1 MVEPALIV
9 EPVLTMRSASKRFPP
24 NIVALEDASISVVP
38 GEVHCL
44 LGANGAGKSTFLKI
58 ICGALRPTT
67 GELFIEGKPVKLH
80 SPHEGAR
87 AGISM
92 IYQELDL
99 VPQLT
104 VEQNLFLGHAP
115 SRGGFVNRR
124 ERRARA
130 EEALAHVGASFG
142 PGARVETLSIAN
154 QQLAAIARSLTMN
167 AKVIVMDEP
176 SAALNERELERVF
189 DVIRDLTR
197 KNVAILYVSHR
208 LNEVR
213 EIGDRVTVLRGGRT
227 IATFA
232 VAGTSEA
239 TLVEAVIG
247 QDRSLVERH
256 PRGPLGDKVALNV
269 RHLMAHSGLEITDFQ
284 VRWGEITGL
293 SGLNGSGRTTFLK
306 ALFGDTHYDGDVRLE
321 GKAFSPK
328 SPGHAIKSGL
338 GLVPEN
344 RKTEGLIL
352 DAAIYRNATLSYLRR
367 SLVVNHHALK
377 ARAEKTLRSLS
388 TKYGDSERAVR
399 QLSGGNQQK
408 VVLAKWIVDG
418 SRVLLLDEPS
428 RGLDV
433 GAKAD
438 LYGLVRG
445 LADAGAAV
453 IVASSELEELYA
465 SCDSIWVFHEGRN
478 VKRYDPAVTERDEIL
493 RMSILGDDRA
503 LPGCGTA
510 AEVASHGGADAAQHQ
525 PSLSEDP
532 SWRP

>member
-1 MVEPALIV
+1 MTRRHCTRSSIDVAEA
-9 EPVLTMRSASKRFPP
+9 VLVVRSASKRFSP
-24 NIVALEDASISVVP
+24 NIIALEDASISVDP

-44 LGANGAGKSTFLKI
+44 LGANGAGKSTLLKI
-58 ICGALRPTT
+58 VCGALRPTT
-67 GELFIEGKPVKLH
+67 GELFIDGMPVKLN

-115 SRGGFVNRR
+115 SRAGFTRRR

-130 EEALAHVGASFG
+130 KEALALVGASFG
-142 PGARVETLSIAN
+142 PQTRVETLSIAN
-154 QQLAAIARSLTMN
+154 QQLAAIARSLTMD

-176 SAALNERELERVF
+176 SAALNERELARVF
-189 DVIRDLTR
+189 SVIRDLAR
-197 KNVAILYVSHR
+197 QKVAILYVSHR

-213 EIGDRVTVLRGGRT
+213 EIGNRVTVLRGGRT
-227 IATFA
+227 IDTFS

-247 QDRSLVERH
+247 QDRSLVERT
-256 PRGPLGDKVALNV
+256 PRGPLTGKVALDV
-269 RHLMAHSGLEITDFQ
+269 THLTAAGGLEIEDMQ

-306 ALFGDTHYDGDVRLE
+306 ALFGDINSEGTVRLE
-321 GKAFSPK
+321 GKPYRPK
-328 SPGHAIKSGL
+328 SPGRAIRRGF

-352 DAAIYRNATLSYLRR
+352 DAAIYRNASLSFLRR
-367 SLVVNHHALK
+367 SPIVNHDGLK
-377 ARAEKTLRSLS
+377 VRSEEVLRSLS

-408 VVLAKWIVDG
+408 VVLARWIVDG

-438 LYGLVRG
+438 LYALIRG
-445 LADAGAAV
+445 LADAGAAIV
-453 IVASSELEELYA
+453 VASSELEELYA
-465 SCDSIWVFHEGRN
+465 ACDSIWVFHEGHN
-478 VKRYDPAVTERDEIL
+478 VRRYDPAVTERDEIL
-493 RMSILGDDRA
+493 RMSILGAR
-503 LPGCGTA
+503 
-510 AEVASHGGADAAQHQ
+510 S
-525 PSLSEDP
+525 
-532 SWRP
+532 